1 MIAAALHL
9 INSARSLSAKS
20 WLVAIVLVAIVA
32 AAARLVT
39 YGEHREAVRVATIA
53 RADTIRGDL
62 ATLRVAQT
70 EHRTALAQLTLA
82 RPATIATGVARA
94 NARRAVVIPAAIP
107 SAQAVIPGEASHLH
121 LAVVDSLPAAILLL
135 LNADDAKITADSIY
149 IAAAESLTS
158 TIPKLETARAA
169 LDTVLLHQ
177 IQPPPDASF
186 WLPASRTI
194 KVGGALLMSYAV
206 WSLWHQHSP
215 SP

>member
-1 MIAAALHL
+1 M
-9 INSARSLSAKS
+9 
-20 WLVAIVLVAIVA
+20 
-32 AAARLVT
+32 
-39 YGEHREAVRVATIA
+39 
-53 RADTIRGDL
+53 
-62 ATLRVAQT
+62 
-70 EHRTALAQLTLA
+70 
-82 RPATIATGVARA
+82 
-94 NARRAVVIPAAIP
+94 P
-107 SAQAVIPGEASHLH
+107 SAQTVIPGEASNLH

-158 TIPKLETARAA
+158 TIPKLEAARAA

-206 WSLWHQHSP
+206 WSVWHQHSP

>member
-1 MIAAALHL
+1 MIAA
-9 INSARSLSAKS
+9 
-20 WLVAIVLVAIVA
+20 
-32 AAARLVT
+32 
-39 YGEHREAVRVATIA
+39 
-53 RADTIRGDL
+53 
-62 ATLRVAQT
+62 
-70 EHRTALAQLTLA
+70 A

-94 NARRAVVIPAAIP
+94 KARSAVVIPAAMP

-121 LAVVDSLPAAILLL
+121 LAVVDSLPAAIIIL

-158 TIPKLETARAA
+158 TIPKLEAARTA

-194 KVGGALLMSYAV
+194 KVGGALLISYALTADGSWLTAV
-206 WSLWHQHSP
+206 SVLVQLQNRGRGHGSTAGCARTPFCRGTSQAPVSAFFRAFPRVSARFRGCCSVTGAVPWVLFRDWCGSLMTPVARSR
-215 SP
+215 

>member
-1 MIAAALHL
+1 MIAAALQL
-9 INSARSLSAKS
+9 INSARSLWAKS
-20 WLVAIVLVAIVA
+20 WLVAIAIVAIVV

-39 YGEHREAVRVATIA
+39 YGEHREAVRIATIA
-53 RADTIRGDL
+53 RADTLRGDL

-70 EHRTALAQLTLA
+70 AQSTALAQLTLA

-94 NARRAVVIPAAIP
+94 KARSAVVIPAAIP
-107 SAQAVIPGEASHLH
+107 SEASNLH
-121 LAVVDSLPAAILLL
+121 LAVVDSLPAAIITL

-158 TIPKLETARAA
+158 TIPKLEAARAA

-177 IQPPPDASF
+177 IQPSPDASF

-194 KVGGALLMSYAV
+194 KVGGALLISYAV